1 MNSKCSLTSVS
12 TALSRSFLSCL
23 GGARDVFQH
32 AVSRALQ
39 QRRTYILLLLVLAG
53 GAFWRCLPEPLFN
66 EPVSSVLLARDGELL
81 AAHIATDGQWRF
93 PPIDSV
99 PGKFRQAIITFEDKR
114 FESHPGVD
122 PLALF
127 RALYLNLQHRRV
139 VSGGSTLTM
148 QVIRLARHNQPRTIL
163 EKLHEIILALR
174 LELSFN
180 KAKVLALYA
189 DHAPFGGNVV
199 GLQAAAWR
207 YFSRSPQQLSW
218 AEAATLAVLPN
229 NPALIHPGRGR
240 ERLLQKRNT
249 LLQRLHATDQLSAV
263 DLRLALLEALPAAPQ
278 PLPRIAPHLL
288 DTLANQYPGQ
298 HRFVTTLDRRL
309 QEKVEAQAHAHAA
322 TLALQQIHNLAVLVI
337 DNSNFEVLAYVGN
350 SAYHG
355 NNDYA
360 YAVDIVQ
367 RPRSTGSIL
376 KPLLFATMIQHGE
389 ILPTTLIPDLPTQYA
404 GYMPENFDRNY
415 RGAVSAQAAL
425 ARSLN
430 VPAVRML
437 RQYGVDRFYE
447 YLHNAGMSTLHRRAE
462 NYGLSLILGGAEGT
476 VWDMAGLYANLAYLA
491 KQLPTPQQPLY
502 YGRLKVLQSQSN
514 QTQQLAE
521 IGPAAAWTTLNALV
535 EVSRPGQENY
545 WEEFASSR
553 KLAWKTGTSFG
564 MRDAWAIGSDPRYT
578 IAVWAGNATGEG
590 RPEMTGV
597 QVAAPLLFNIFNQLD
612 APPHWFDKPV
622 ELMKPVRVCKADG
635 FLVVEGCETQEVWI
649 PKESQFDRS
658 SPHFQLIHLDRRAR
672 WQVSSDCEQVSRM
685 QHKSWFVLPEA
696 QAFYYQR
703 SHPEYRPLP
712 PFRADCRAQMAQ
724 QGSQGPIDLLYP
736 LPNTRLY
743 IPIDLAAQKS
753 KTVFEAVHARRDA
766 ILYWHMDDQY
776 LGKTTTFHQQA
787 LDIQPGQHL
796 LTLVDDHGNRLQ
808 RRFEVLG
815 K

>member
-1 MNSKCSLTSVS
+1 M
-12 TALSRSFLSCL
+12 
-23 GGARDVFQH
+23 
-32 AVSRALQ
+32 
-39 QRRTYILLLLVLAG
+39 AG
-53 GAFWRCLPEPLFN
+53 IAFWRCLPTPLFS
-66 EPVSSVLLARDGELL
+66 EPVSSVMLARDGELL
-81 AAHIATDGQWRF
+81 AAHIADDGQWRF
-93 PPIDSV
+93 PPAGEV
-99 PGKFRQAIITFEDKR
+99 PQKFRQAIITFEDKR
-114 FESHPGVD
+114 FESHPGFD
-122 PLALF
+122 PLAF
-127 RALYLNLQHRRV
+127 ARALYLNIKQQRI

-148 QVIRLARHNQPRTIL
+148 QVIRLARQNPPRTIV
-163 EKLHEIILALR
+163 EKLREIILALR
-174 LELSFN
+174 LELSN
-180 KAKVLALYA
+180 RKSTVLALYA

-207 YFSRSPQQLSW
+207 YFGRSPQQLSW
-218 AEAATLAVLPN
+218 AETATLAVLPN

-240 ERLLQKRNT
+240 DRLLHKRNA
-249 LLQRLHATDQLSAV
+249 LLQRLHDEQQLSDV

-288 DTLANQYPGQ
+288 DTLSAQYPDQ
-298 HRFVTTLDRRL
+298 HRFLTTLDRRI
-309 QEKVEAQAHAHAA
+309 QEKVETQAHAHAA
-322 TLALQQIHNLAVLVI
+322 TLDLQQIHNLAAMVV
-337 DNSNFEVLAYVGN
+337 DNTTFEVLAYVGN
-350 SAYHG
+350 SAYQG

-360 YAVDIVQ
+360 YTVDIVQ

-415 RGAVSAQAAL
+415 RGAVSAQSAL

-447 YLHNAGMSTLHRRAE
+447 FLQNAGMTTLHRRAE

-476 VWDMAGLYANLAYLA
+476 LWDMAGLYSNLAYLA
-491 KQLPTPQQPLY
+491 KQMPTAQQILY
-502 YGRLKVLQSQSN
+502 YGQLKILQSQSS
-514 QTQQLAE
+514 QTRQLAE

-564 MRDAWAIGSDPRYT
+564 MRDAWAIGSDPHYT

-597 QVAAPLLFNIFNQLD
+597 QVAAPLLFNIVNQLD
-612 APPHWFDKPV
+612 AAPQWFTKPV
-622 ELMKPVRVCKADG
+622 ELMKPVLACKADG
-635 FLVVEGCETQEVWI
+635 FLAVQGCETQEIWI

-658 SPHFQLIHLDRRAR
+658 SPHFQRVHLDRRGR

-685 QHKSWFVLPEA
+685 QHKDWFVLPEA
-696 QAFYYQR
+696 EAYYYQR

-753 KTVFEAVHARRDA
+753 KTVFDAVHARRDA
-766 ILYWHMDDQY
+766 ILYWHLDDHY
-776 LGKTTTFHQQA
+776 LGKTQTYHQQA